1 MVFANRSPFFSYGE
15 QHTIGKSQ
23 RSIQYIYIYIY
34 IYTPKSHFSVAFLIY
49 QTSKKLQF

>member
-34 IYTPKSHFSVAFLIY
+34 IYIY
-49 QTSKKLQF
+49 VYIWYSPLKDF